1 MLMWADT
8 DYCTHICPSHVG
20 RHLKHLEESNTLYP
34 STAQKALRAL
44 RKAVHLTQLQSNVV

>member
-1 MLMWADT
+1 MWADT

-20 RHLKHLEESNTLYP
+20 RHLQHLEESNTLYP